1 MGTHSSIAL
10 LNTLRYLLLF
20 CALALAKAA
29 HCSSP
34 YSYSISAGTFVAN
47 VNKAQVSDSG
57 AAKTFELTPYVG
69 AAKPIGISGAHFFM
83 PEFALAYYL
92 DTARNIKKRIFFLK
106 YNFGYFLN
114 SQFLLRYGIST
125 YWQTVEGEGSSLTLR
140 NGSGYS
146 EFPSPDETITSYFST
161 VDFGFEFFLNPARS
175 ARFDLNLMNAAQLP
189 QRSFNYILSYN
200 WYF

>member
-69 AAKPIGISGAHFFM
+69 AAKPIGISGAHFFI

-146 EFPSPDETITSYFST
+146 EFPSPVRPSQATFQRWT
-161 VDFGFEFFLNPARS
+161 L
-175 ARFDLNLMNAAQLP
+175 DLN
-189 QRSFNYILSYN
+189 F
-200 WYF
+200 F